1 MFISSGWQSRTALLI
16 ALGMT
21 STATFPVLMAAPAT
35 ASSQPYIV
43 GQAFSQAGVAIPS
56 GTVIPVRYDEAE
68 RIVVTPSET
77 APVTLIVAENIRT
90 QEGTILVP
98 AGSEI
103 RGDLQPAGVGTQFI
117 AQELRFTNSNRR
129 LPIEATSQVITERE
143 TLKKGTNATQILKGA
158 AIGGAAAA
166 VVAEIFGGIDVGEV
180 LGGAGIG
187 ALAGLLLGGRREA
200 EVIVVR
206 PEDLNLTLQEDLVL
220 R

>member
-117 AQELRFTNSNRR
+117 AQELRFRNSNQR

-158 AIGGAAAA
+158 AIGAAAAA
-166 VVAEIFGGIDVGEV
+166 VVAEVIGDIDLGEV